1 MNFIKILR
9 GDKTNNSQD
18 CCQVEIKE
26 VEDERCCSPEET
38 TEKQCCQ
45 YTGTRDKGYMP
56 LSFLWPDK
64 EIKRFEYKTKKI
76 RQCRFIHTNSA

>member
-38 TEKQCCQ
+38 TEKQCC
-45 YTGTRDKGYMP
+45 
-56 LSFLWPDK
+56 
-64 EIKRFEYKTKKI
+64 
-76 RQCRFIHTNSA
+76 